1 VNAAIPKD
9 YSRFHVGNAHIIAH
23 ESCVAWATEAVEQQ
37 QGLYQWA
44 AAAPGRR
51 ELQGRIPAFAVTLP
65 GHDRRVVVR
74 HSQHGGLLA
83 PVLGDL
89 FLPPT
94 RAPFELIISHLLAG
108 LGVRTP
114 LVVAVAVYK
123 THRFLRRS
131 DVVTLE
137 LNGRDL
143 GAALVD
149 GPDADVRKSW
159 LTSIAALVA
168 SLTAIGAWHP
178 DLNVRNIL
186 LVQAGATAWD
196 AYVLD
201 IDRLQFAPP
210 SDPNVRD
217 ANLDRLERS
226 NRKLRDR
233 EGLGFSDDEFAE
245 LRRLTATART

>member
-1 VNAAIPKD
+1 
-9 YSRFHVGNAHIIAH
+9 
-23 ESCVAWATEAVEQQ
+23 
-37 QGLYQWA
+37 
-44 AAAPGRR
+44 
-51 ELQGRIPAFAVTLP
+51 
-65 GHDRRVVVR
+65 
-74 HSQHGGLLA
+74 
-83 PVLGDL
+83 
-89 FLPPT
+89 
-94 RAPFELIISHLLAG
+94 
-108 LGVRTP
+108 
-114 LVVAVAVYK
+114 VAVAVYK

-149 GPDADVRKSW
+149 GPDPDVRQSW

-186 LVQAGATAWD
+186 LVQAGTSAWD

-233 EGLGFSDDEFAE
+233 QGIGFSDEEFAE
-245 LRRLTATART
+245 LRRLAATIRM